1 VHRTPLLRV
10 GHFRAKLAD
19 LAVLMDEEGGEERG
33 CDSKNAGHH
42 DDPDSTLYGFVSG
55 AAVSEH
61 VAFAVKRRPVQA
73 RAGTEFAACAS
84 TMVSFFNLGPYS
96 NVRIELTAITP
107 TGPYRLEVDHPA
119 KTFVEYFET
128 PFAALVR
135 HAEIESAL
143 SGKPSA
149 VASIS

>member
-1 VHRTPLLRV
+1 
-10 GHFRAKLAD
+10 
-19 LAVLMDEEGGEERG
+19 
-33 CDSKNAGHH
+33 
-42 DDPDSTLYGFVSG
+42 
-55 AAVSEH
+55 
-61 VAFAVKRRPVQA
+61 VQA